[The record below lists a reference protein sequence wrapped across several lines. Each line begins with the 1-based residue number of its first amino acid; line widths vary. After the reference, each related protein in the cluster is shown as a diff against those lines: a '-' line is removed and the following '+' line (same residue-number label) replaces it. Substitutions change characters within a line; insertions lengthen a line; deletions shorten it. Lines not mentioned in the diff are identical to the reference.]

1 MDHPLFPGRWADAI
15 RREWRLRHLSDP
27 QYAFLFDPAPADE
40 WVSLA
45 CASSG
50 HDVER
55 DQLLSLCAVR
65 VAGQR
70 VLASERLELLLRP
83 SGPVPAAALRTHRLR
98 EQDLIQH
105 GIEPEQALDRLLR
118 FVGSRPLLGYYLEF
132 DVALL
137 DRLLRPLIG
146 IGLPQP
152 MIELSTLYHDWQF
165 NQLPPYQ
172 QEGVQIDLRYASMLA
187 ALELP
192 RPDSADPVERSVAT
206 ALAFL
211 KLRRLAP
218 V

>member
-27 QYAFLFDPAPADE
+27 RYAFLFDPAPADE

-45 CASSG
+45 CASTG
-50 HDVER
+50 HDIEH

-83 SGPVPAAALRTHRLR
+83 SGPVPASALRAHRLR

-105 GIEPEQALDRLLR
+105 GTEPAQAMERLLH
-118 FVGSRPLLGYYLEF
+118 FIGSRPLLGYYLEF

-192 RPDSADPVERSVAT
+192 RQDSADPVERSVAT

-211 KLRRLAP
+211 KLRQLQGD
-218 V
+218 